1 MMMRKQRG
9 VTLIEILVTVAIMAV
24 GLLGLGAMQLI
35 GLKNINNSQYRTQ
48 ASLLAYDMAERMRS
62 NPVGVKAGSYD
73 AVSGT
78 VAKPSCT
85 VCSASEMA
93 QLDAHEWLAL
103 IKEDIK
109 KGGLPESAA
118 GTVTKNGTQ
127 WDVTISWDE
136 QTRDNTGGVVK
147 KLDMTLSV
155 RL

>member
-1 MMMRKQRG
+1 MQKQRG

-62 NPVGVKAGSYD
+62 NPVAVKAGAYD
-73 AVSGT
+73 AVSAS
-78 VAKPSCT
+78 VSKPSCT
-85 VCSASEMA
+85 ICSTSDMA
-93 QLDAHEWLAL
+93 QLDVYEWHAM
-103 IKEDIK
+103 IAEDIE
-109 KGGLPESAA
+109 KGGLPASAKGEVA
-118 GTVTKNGTQ
+118 KNGNQ

-136 QTRDNTGGVVK
+136 QTRDSSGGSVK
-147 KLDMTLSV
+147 KLDLTLSV